1 MGAKKIYHF
10 LSGSLLWLLAFSC
23 AEVGD
28 QDNLEIIRAHNALT
42 EKNCQEAIDILN
54 AADDQANN
62 VMWHQA
68 MAAAQACR
76 GGFSEITFFA
86 KDVRGIK
93 AAQAL
98 DVGSSLASFSTSSS
112 MMAVDDPHFT
122 FLRDAVKT
130 LAMAGDTSY
139 PRYEDRGK
147 VWSKEENNNLTLQLS
162 YMTVTALGMFM
173 SYYGNVDPA
182 QNGHKGSGNSG
193 NDCYLKYTDTF
204 AVALVTAAE
213 NGVQGVVSITPCR
226 ASSEGHPELVS
237 LATAAQKTRACE
249 GVVLL
254 NTLLDSLEPI
264 PLPDDS
270 GEFGNID
277 NTLSNVVEKCRSNSN
292 FSDDDKLICTTTLQS
307 ECEAIEA
314 RWIQL
319 YFAIFFESIHRDV

>member
-1 MGAKKIYHF
+1 MGAKKICHF

-23 AEVGD
+23 VEVGD

-54 AADDQANN
+54 AADDQASN

-68 MAAAQACR
+68 MAAAQACQ
-76 GGFSEITFFA
+76 GEFSEITFFA

-93 AAQAL
+93 ASQLAE
-98 DVGSSLASFSTSSS
+98 VGNSLASFSTSSS
-112 MMAVDDPHFT
+112 MTAVDDPHFT
-122 FLRDAVKT
+122 FLRDAVNT
-130 LAMAGDTSY
+130 LAMAGNASY

-147 VWSKEENNNLTLQLS
+147 VWNEEENNNLTLQLS
-162 YMTVTALGMFM
+162 YMTVTALGMYM
-173 SYYGNVDPA
+173 SYYGNVDAA

-193 NDCYLKYTDTF
+193 NDCYLKYTDVF
-204 AVALVTAAE
+204 AAALITSTE
-213 NGVQGVVSITPCR
+213 PSITPCQ
-226 ASSEGHPELVS
+226 ASSDGHPELVS

-277 NTLSNVVEKCRSNSN
+277 NTLNNVVETCRSKSN
-292 FSDDDKLICTTTLQS
+292 LDEKDKPICTTTLQS
-307 ECEAIEA
+307 ECEAVDA
-314 RWIQL
+314 RLIQL
-319 YFAIFFESIHRDV
+319 YFAIFFENIHRDV